1 MAQGLLHY
9 PALQHGQEVWSHFR
23 SGLRTMKTDQPPSE
37 LVVSYALRSSLF
49 DFLVNSPE
57 EENRKKIISENM
69 TVQQLQD
76 YQHAA

>member
-1 MAQGLLHY
+1 
-9 PALQHGQEVWSHFR
+9 
-23 SGLRTMKTDQPPSE
+23 MKTDQPPSE

-57 EENRKKIISENM
+57 EDTLKKIIAENM

-76 YQHAA
+76 YQPAA